1 MCVRLRLRVLYVDVR
16 CEYSTTDRTESLK
29 GAEKPC
35 VWKSQ
40 PDGLNVDTVAVV
52 SDNAR
57 AVAAASHV
65 ARRGSEARQ
74 GAVTLLVAELAQLF
88 CGALTTRTLRP
99 AAPLR

>member
-1 MCVRLRLRVLYVDVR
+1 MCVRLRLRVLYVDER
-16 CEYSTTDRTESLK
+16 CNTYSTTGPSLK

>member
-16 CEYSTTDRTESLK
+16 CEYSTTGPSLK